1 MAKVFHIK
9 TMDLQDIVDKLADE
23 NYVRVT
29 KEEFRTMKPATIL
42 KRVAMGYQV
51 LDLSGLLPHT
61 EDYIYF
67 IPYTIYKD
75 YE

>member
-1 MAKVFHIK
+1 
-9 TMDLQDIVDKLADE
+9 
-23 NYVRVT
+23 
-29 KEEFRTMKPATIL
+29 
-42 KRVAMGYQV
+42 MGYQI